1 MAQFFKINPLTDN
14 VNGTSLVNFSDAT
27 IIEFGSTNGCNIF
40 YGDIGNDT
48 QGIMNFDSIDSGIP
62 VLMDSIQ
69 KAVEASPAGRIITL
83 PSQISTVEYFGN

>member
-1 MAQFFKINPLTDN
+1 MAQFFKINLLSDN

-27 IIEFGSTNGCNIF
+27 LIQFTAPAACNIF

-83 PSQISTVEYFGN
+83 PSQISTVEYLPN

>member
-1 MAQFFKINPLTDN
+1 MAQFFKINLLSDN

-27 IIEFGSTNGCNIF
+27 LVQFTTSLSCNIF
-40 YGDIGNDT
+40 YGDIGNST
-48 QGIMNFDSIDSGIP
+48 QGIMNLDGINSGIP

-83 PSQISTVEYFGN
+83 PSQISTVFYSGN

>member
-1 MAQFFKINPLTDN
+1 MAQFLKINLLSDN

-27 IIEFGSTNGCNIF
+27 IIDFGSTIACNIF
-40 YGDIGNDT
+40 YGDIGNSSS
-48 QGIMNFDSIDSGIP
+48 GIINLDGIDSGVP